1 MILVME
7 YQFQNSY
14 IRRVYMDVQQSLDLN
29 LYTRI
34 LKYNR
39 KTPDRIEFLKKEY
52 INYMENN
59 VDDIS
64 DELKIFL
71 KFLDEKQEK
80 HSKSK

>member
-1 MILVME
+1 
-7 YQFQNSY
+7 
-14 IRRVYMDVQQSLDLN
+14 MDVQQSLDLN